1 MGYSRMAYSY
11 RRSTMGQAMSRRL
24 RDRGDKRERWEFTP
38 WQDERDEELEDRD
51 LPDKDDP
58 PPSNLFH

>member
-1 MGYSRMAYSY
+1 
-11 RRSTMGQAMSRRL
+11 MSRRA
-24 RDRGDKRERWEFTP
+24 RQRGDKHDRWEFTP

-58 PPSNLFH
+58 PPSNLFQ

>member
-1 MGYSRMAYSY
+1 
-11 RRSTMGQAMSRRL
+11 MSRRL
-24 RDRGDKRERWEFTP
+24 RERGDKRERWEFTP

-58 PPSNLFH
+58 PPSNLFQ